1 MMPSFQVRS
10 LTPGVLFDFGQG
22 RETILAFG
30 GSRRD
35 HPAHFT
41 SSGSFAGFV
50 TEGAAKIETPAN
62 NLELP
67 AGAYF
72 AARGRCIVSGGAGF
86 IIEIPGYPSIPELS
100 GEVKY
105 HRHLAGGRSVM
116 LVPPGVRGG
125 PSLSTVHL
133 LAGTVFELP
142 ALATPHAGL
151 VAAGAGI
158 CGHEQGATILRQGQ
172 AFMAAGLRCF
182 YQACWAHSVTLI
194 LYEPS
199 RPPESGPAEVLQTPR
214 EEQPDRR
221 VRLLWEA

>member
-22 RETILAFG
+22 RETIQAFG

-35 HPAHFT
+35 HPALFT

-50 TEGAAKIETPAN
+50 TGGAAKIETPAN

-72 AARGRCIVSGGAGF
+72 AARGRCIVSGGTGF

-172 AFMAAGLRCF
+172 AFMAAGLRCV
-182 YQACWAHSVTLI
+182 YQACWTHSVTLI

-214 EEQPDRR
+214 EERPDRR

>member
-1 MMPSFQVRS
+1 
-10 LTPGVLFDFGQG
+10 PGVLFDFGQG
-22 RETILAFG
+22 RETIQAFG

-35 HPAHFT
+35 HPALFT

-50 TEGAAKIETPAN
+50 TQGAAKIETPD
-62 NLELP
+62 
-67 AGAYF
+67 
-72 AARGRCIVSGGAGF
+72 
-86 IIEIPGYPSIPELS
+86 YPSIPELS

-133 LAGTVFELP
+133 PAGTVFELP

-158 CGHEQGATILRQGQ
+158 CGHEQGATI
-172 AFMAAGLRCF
+172 
-182 YQACWAHSVTLI
+182 
-194 LYEPS
+194 
-199 RPPESGPAEVLQTPR
+199 
-214 EEQPDRR
+214 
-221 VRLLWEA
+221 

>member
-1 MMPSFQVRS
+1 MMPSFQRRS

-22 RETILAFG
+22 RETIQAFG
-30 GSRRD
+30 GGRRD
-35 HPAHFT
+35 HPAVFT

-50 TEGAAKIETPAN
+50 TEGTARIESPAN

-72 AARGRCIVSGGAGF
+72 AARGRCIISGGAGF

-105 HRHLAGGRSVM
+105 HRHLAGGRSVV

-133 LAGTVFELP
+133 LPGTVFELS
-142 ALATPHAGL
+142 ALANPHAGL

-158 CGHEQGATILRQGQ
+158 CGHEQGASILRQGQ
-172 AFMAAGLRCF
+172 AFMAAGLRCV
-182 YQACWAHSVTLI
+182 YQACWAYSVTLI

-199 RPPESGPAEVLQTPR
+199 QPPEIRPAKALQTSWKER
-214 EEQPDRR
+214 PDR
-221 VRLLWEA
+221 RLLWEA